1 MKEILKT
8 TKGKAVLGAG
18 VTGIAVAA
26 VTAGILLTGKDAYR
40 TISVEEVNGTS
51 IVQNEKQESNQAY
64 EGMHLMSG
72 DDVKVED
79 ASDMT
84 LLLDMDKYV
93 YAEENTHFWLEAEG
107 DSEKSKTR
115 IYLDEGA
122 ELNRLSTKLTEGESY
137 EVETPNS
144 VMAVRGTV
152 FRVSIYYDE
161 NGVAWTQIDVYDGE
175 VEISL
180 KTLEGDFNGEKETF
194 KAGQSALI
202 RAGADY
208 SEFVMDEE
216 NHIQHNIDYE
226 ALPQNTVKK
235 LLVYIDDGQE
245 LCISRELLLE
255 YAGLAEQQFEE
266 TAGKEE
272 DAEET
277 TSGSKETDTESEETD
292 QDSAQDGNRKT
303 DCEITGQHTP
313 GAFVVTKE
321 ATCTQ
326 EGVRTQTCTV
336 CGKVILTE
344 SIPMKEHVSGDWTM
358 LGQDLCNAGG
368 EKVKTCIVCG
378 ATLES
383 ANVSALGHDF
393 SGWST
398 VQEPGCTEGGIEI
411 RVCSRCGGTET
422 TSTGALGHDWSSWE
436 TIGSADCTSEGQQTR
451 TCNRCGETETV
462 TISASGHDWS
472 SWEEQAAAS
481 CETEGSKSHTCSRC
495 GKTETATIA
504 ALGHEYK
511 VTGHDKQSVLDFA
524 NNNSN
529 STTGSIIA
537 ELTCTRDGCQ
547 HTSTEVHTATLADGV
562 YCETCQKP
570 IEQ

>member
-18 VTGIAVAA
+18 VAGIAVAA

-72 DDVKVED
+72 DDVNVED

-122 ELNRLSTKLTEGESY
+122 ELNRLSTKLTEGETY

-226 ALPQNTVKK
+226 ALPQNTIKK
-235 LLVYIDDGQE
+235 LLVYMDDGQE
-245 LCISRELLLE
+245 LCITRELLLE
-255 YAGLAEQQFEE
+255 YAELAEQQFEE
-266 TAGKEE
+266 TAGKDDDNP
-272 DAEET
+272 DAKET
-277 TSGSKETDTESEETD
+277 ASGSNGAVTESEEID
-292 QDSAQDGNRKT
+292 QDSAQGGDRKT

-313 GAFVVTKE
+313 GAFKVTKE

-383 ANVSALGHDF
+383 ANVAALGHDF

-411 RVCSRCGGTET
+411 RVCSRCGGSET
-422 TSTGALGHDWSSWE
+422 TSTGALGHEWSSWE
-436 TIGSADCTSEGQQTR
+436 TIGSADCTSDGQQTR
-451 TCNRCGETETV
+451 TCSRCGETETI

-472 SWEEQAAAS
+472 SWEEQTAAS

-504 ALGHEYK
+504 ALGHVYEIK
-511 VTGHDKQSVLDFA
+511 HSEISLD
-524 NNNSN
+524 
-529 STTGSIIA
+529 
-537 ELTCTRDGCQ
+537 DG
-547 HTSTEVHTATLADGV
+547 TATVFMNCSRCGDSPEATHHVKELGDGLI
-562 YCETCQKP
+562 YCEECDKFL
-570 IEQ
+570 EW

>member
-8 TKGKAVLGAG
+8 TKGKAALGAG
-18 VTGIAVAA
+18 VAGIAVAA
-26 VTAGILLTGKDAYR
+26 VTAGILLSGKGAYR

-72 DDVKVED
+72 DDVNVED

-180 KTLEGDFNGEKETF
+180 KTLEGDFNGVKETF

-216 NHIQHNIDYE
+216 NHIRHNIDYE

-255 YAGLAEQQFEE
+255 YAGLAEQQVEE

-277 TSGSKETDTESEETD
+277 TSGSKETDTESEESNSE
-292 QDSAQDGNRKT
+292 SAQGEGGQSPS
-303 DCEITGQHTP
+303 CEITGQHTP
-313 GAFVVTKE
+313 GAFTVTKE
-321 ATCTQ
+321 ANCTQ

-344 SIPMKEHVSGDWTM
+344 SIPMKEHISGDWTM

-368 EKVKTCIVCG
+368 EKVRTCIVCG

-383 ANVSALGHDF
+383 ANVPALGHDF
-393 SGWST
+393 SDWST
-398 VQEPGCTEGGIEI
+398 SQEPGCTEGGIEI
-411 RVCSRCGGTET
+411 RVCSRCGGSEIMY
-422 TSTGALGHDWSSWE
+422 TGALGHDWGSWE
-436 TIGSADCTSEGQQTR
+436 NLGSADCTSEGQQSR
-451 TCNRCGETETV
+451 TCNRCGETETI

-472 SWEEQAAAS
+472 SWEEQTAAS

-504 ALGHEYK
+504 ALGHAYVAFAHEFAEDQDDALAIMVCSRCNK
-511 VTGHDKQSVLDFA
+511 DTTETHHVTWKD
-524 NNNSN
+524 NNP
-529 STTGSIIA
+529 
-537 ELTCTRDGCQ
+537 
-547 HTSTEVHTATLADGV
+547 
-562 YCETCQKP
+562 YCVECDTP
-570 IEQ
+570 LEW

>member
-18 VTGIAVAA
+18 VAGIAVAA

-72 DDVKVED
+72 DDVNVEA

-137 EVETPNS
+137 EVDTPNS

-152 FRVSIYYDE
+152 FRVSVYYDE

-180 KTLEGDFNGEKETF
+180 KTLEGDFNGVKETF
-194 KAGQSALI
+194 TAGQSALI

-216 NHIQHNIDYE
+216 NHIQRNIDYM

-235 LLVYIDDGQE
+235 LLVYMDDGQE

-255 YAGLAEQQFEE
+255 YAGLEEQQFEE
-266 TAGKEE
+266 NAGKEDKDS

-277 TSGSKETDTESEETD
+277 ASGSIETDAESEETN
-292 QDSAQDGNRKT
+292 QDSAQGEGGQSPS
-303 DCEITGQHTP
+303 CEINGQHTP
-313 GAFVVTKE
+313 GAFTVTKE
-321 ATCTQ
+321 ATCTR

-336 CGKVILTE
+336 CGKVIRTE

-398 VQEPGCTEGGIEI
+398 AQEPGCTEGGIEI

-422 TSTGALGHDWSSWE
+422 GSTGALGHDWSSWE
-436 TIGSADCTSEGQQTR
+436 TVESADCTSEGEQTR
-451 TCNRCGETETV
+451 TCNRCGESETI

-472 SWEEQAAAS
+472 SWEEQTAAS
-481 CETEGSKSHTCSRC
+481 CETEGSKSRTCSCC

-504 ALGHEYK
+504 ALGHEYEYE
-511 VTGHDKQSVLDFA
+511 VVEHGTISDDG
-524 NNNSN
+524 
-529 STTGSIIA
+529 TTVPA
-537 ELTCTRDGCQ
+537 YVVCDRCQ
-547 HTSTEVHTATLADGV
+547 ETIEETHTVILIDNMH
-562 YCETCQKP
+562 YCRECDRP
-570 IEQ
+570 LEW